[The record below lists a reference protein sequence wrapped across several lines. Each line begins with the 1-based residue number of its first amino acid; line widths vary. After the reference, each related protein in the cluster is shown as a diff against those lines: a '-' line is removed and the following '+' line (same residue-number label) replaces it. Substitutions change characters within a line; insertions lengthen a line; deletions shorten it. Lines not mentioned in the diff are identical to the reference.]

1 MEVREAL
8 KIFGI
13 PRIEELDKT
22 KLRYTYRE
30 LMKRYHPDVTDG
42 YEDTVAMINEAMSIL
57 KNVDLSNVK
66 LDYKMAS
73 CINVVDVEKLFN
85 GEKVYRGGE
94 EINLDRC
101 VCSIDVEVSDGETSE
116 NITAFGV
123 PKKQRFEEQVNIEVD
138 VGVSDSTLG
147 VDVTVCVNNKET
159 RQIRLGTGMV
169 LLPVRISEKVLLE
182 LRIYRVCFKR

>member
-1 MEVREAL
+1 MEVQEAL

-30 LMKRYHPDVTDG
+30 LMKRYHPDVADG

-94 EINLDRC
+94 EISLDRC
-101 VCSIDVEVSDGETSE
+101 VCSIDVEISDGETSE
-116 NITAFGV
+116 DITTFGI
-123 PKKQRFEEQVNIEVD
+123 PKKKSIEEQVSIEVD
-138 VGVSDSTLG
+138 VGVRDNTLG
-147 VDVTVCVNNKET
+147 VEVTVCVNNKET

-169 LLPVRISEKVLLE
+169 LLPVRISENVVIE
-182 LRIYRVCFKR
+182 LRIYRVCFKM

>member
-66 LDYKMAS
+66 LDYKMA
-73 CINVVDVEKLFN
+73 
-85 GEKVYRGGE
+85 
-94 EINLDRC
+94 
-101 VCSIDVEVSDGETSE
+101 
-116 NITAFGV
+116 
-123 PKKQRFEEQVNIEVD
+123 QW
-138 VGVSDSTLG
+138 
-147 VDVTVCVNNKET
+147 
-159 RQIRLGTGMV
+159 
-169 LLPVRISEKVLLE
+169 
-182 LRIYRVCFKR
+182 